1 MTGCPLSLHSPSAHY
16 RCSASNFLGK
26 ASSSARVTV
35 DSDLPPAPPRL
46 TSRPRGARVQE
57 GGIVEVTCVAEG
69 SPYPTITW
77 WNNNRLVTGSRR
89 VTVSSGGQHL
99 RIQDAEVYD
108 QGEYVC
114 VAENTVGGGWVGDH
128 QHRWVGW
135 RPPPGSLWWG
145 RAPGQ
150 CTSSGV
156 QGGGQGEPGGGR
168 AAPWQGSGHPPPHH
182 LAWRWA
188 RSWW

>member
-1 MTGCPLSLHSPSAHY
+1 M
-16 RCSASNFLGK
+16 
-26 ASSSARVTV
+26 
-35 DSDLPPAPPRL
+35 
-46 TSRPRGARVQE
+46 QE

-114 VAENTVGGGWVGDH
+114 VAENSVGRVEAPARITVLGESPRPRYELRGPPRRAGGARGRQGGPLARIRQPTTPPPSVEVGTEVVVS
-128 QHRWVGW
+128 RGGV
-135 RPPPGSLWWG
+135 PPPGG
-145 RAPGQ
+145 R
-150 CTSSGV
+150 
-156 QGGGQGEPGGGR
+156 
-168 AAPWQGSGHPPPHH
+168 
-182 LAWRWA
+182 
-188 RSWW
+188 